1 MSSSDAIK
9 PAALRA
15 LGVGVVTGL
24 VGGVVAGGIGLFASM
39 LAMLPCGCLLGS
51 PLQVLTPAVTGLL
64 AGALAAFAAPWD
76 DLRGI
81 PGAGLGAGLGLVS
94 SLVAASLTGLAG
106 AVTVTALP
114 VATNVGMTLALAG
127 NSPDM
132 VGAIMTAITGLITGL
147 FVGLLSSTL
156 SILAAGLGAVIG
168 IVLGIGGGA
177 GAGAMRSPS

>member
-1 MSSSDAIK
+1 MSSSEAIK

-24 VGGVVAGGIGLFASM
+24 MGGVVASGIGLFAGFLSTM
-39 LAMLPCGCLLGS
+39 PCGCILGS
-51 PLQVLTPAVTGLL
+51 PFQILAPAGAGLL
-64 AGALAAFAAPWD
+64 AGALGAFAAPWD
-76 DLRGI
+76 NLRGI

-114 VATNVGMTLALAG
+114 VAFNVGTTLALFG
-127 NSPDM
+127 SSPDLIASIM
-132 VGAIMTAITGLITGL
+132 SAITAIIYGLIS
-147 FVGLLSSTL
+147 GLLASSL
-156 SILAAGLGAVIG
+156 AILAAGLGAVIG

-177 GAGAMRSPS
+177 GVGAMRSPS

>member
-1 MSSSDAIK
+1 MSSSEAIK

-24 VGGVVAGGIGLFASM
+24 MGGVVASGIGLFAGFLST
-39 LAMLPCGCLLGS
+39 LCCLLGS
-51 PLQVLTPAVTGLL
+51 PFQILAPAGAGLL
-64 AGALAAFAAPWD
+64 AGALGAFAAPWD
-76 DLRGI
+76 NLRGI

-114 VATNVGMTLALAG
+114 VATNVGTTLAFAG

-132 VGAIMTAITGLITGL
+132 VETIIVAITALITGL
-147 FVGLLSSTL
+147 FVGLLSSTV

-177 GAGAMRSPS
+177 GVGAMRSPS